1 MSYLEDKLR
10 SVENMTEVYE
20 GHKDHMIS
28 YYNKRAIERESWLDA
43 CDDNTIISTQWV
55 LKNSYTIKTKY
66 TNMVHHSRFIS
77 YLDEQLEDTL
87 FITVGTEKEE
97 AILMRSLDVEVRD
110 SYKKDVDPLHLAIYK
125 EKNNGALIINTK

>member
-77 YLDEQLEDTL
+77 YLDE
-87 FITVGTEKEE
+87 KEE